1 MTPVAMT
8 RRRLGRAGTHGARRP
23 SELEACADNC
33 RAENAR
39 DEVASA
45 QSVGG
50 GCASA
55 PAIRV
60 CLQSAWRAH
69 SSDMPNRGPL
79 EVTVADCATLL
90 DELPPPRDLKEA
102 EDDEDRK
109 RIKLHV
115 TIRGRVEEQHA
126 ALSASTASDEKGALI
141 LSIDEVE
148 EILDVLPPPPTL
160 ADVRKRLANLKLEL
174 QGA

>member
-1 MTPVAMT
+1 MSP
-8 RRRLGRAGTHGARRP
+8 P
-23 SELEACADNC
+23 S
-33 RAENAR
+33 
-39 DEVASA
+39 
-45 QSVGG
+45 
-50 GCASA
+50 
-55 PAIRV
+55 V
-60 CLQSAWRAH
+60 CLAVH
-69 SSDMPNRGPL
+69 FSSDMPNRGPL

-126 ALSASTASDEKGALI
+126 ASTASDEKGALI

>member
-1 MTPVAMT
+1 MFDEV
-8 RRRLGRAGTHGARRP
+8 RGLGKGVTSTVMAIMQGTAGTKRR
-23 SELEACADNC
+23 
-33 RAENAR
+33 
-39 DEVASA
+39 
-45 QSVGG
+45 
-50 GCASA
+50 
-55 PAIRV
+55 
-60 CLQSAWRAH
+60 
-69 SSDMPNRGPL
+69 
-79 EVTVADCATLL
+79 
-90 DELPPPRDLKEA
+90 KEA

-148 EILDVLPPPPTL
+148 EILDVLPPPRTL
-160 ADVRKRLANLKLEL
+160 AYVRQRLGDLKLEL